1 MKTAA
6 IFLFKAFVK
15 FIYAIA
21 SLFPQHENR
30 ILFLSRQEDELPL
43 DFRLIQE
50 ELEISGKDVD
60 IASICY
66 RFAGRSDGVFG
77 FIKASL
83 RSIGH
88 IALAKVV
95 VLDGYWPVLS
105 VLKLREGTRV
115 VQIWHSVGKI
125 KKSGYQSLDTK
136 YGRSSQTAKQLCM
149 HRNYDYII
157 TGGHAWDRY
166 YCEAFDVDDSKLRNF
181 GLPRLDYL
189 VDQADKYRRDVLK
202 AYPEFEKKKIVLYAP
217 TFRTN
222 EEVAWQDLAR
232 GFLKHSDE
240 ICFLCKLHPRQI
252 GKVDMPGVY
261 TCDDFSTM
269 ELLPAS
275 DVVITDYSSICLEAA
290 ALNKRIYYYIYDI
303 DQYMEKNGINLD
315 MRSCVP
321 NASYTEAEKLVEDLV
336 NDVYDEEELQEFR
349 SNYLPERLGSSAGN
363 IATLILEAKDG
374 REY

>member
-1 MKTAA
+1 MKTVA
-6 IFLFKAFVK
+6 IFLFKIVVK
-15 FIYAIA
+15 FLYIIA
-21 SLFPQHENR
+21 CWFPQHEGR
-30 ILFLSRQEDELPL
+30 ILFLSRQESKLPL
-43 DFRLIQE
+43 DFKLIQD
-50 ELEISGKDVD
+50 ELEMSGEGVD
-60 IASICY
+60 IVSICY

-77 FIKASL
+77 FARASI
-83 RSIGH
+83 RSIFH
-88 IALAKVV
+88 IARAKVV

-136 YGRSSQTAKQLCM
+136 YGRSSQAARQLNM

-166 YCEAFDVDDSKLRNF
+166 YCEAFDVEDDKLRNF

-189 VDQADKYRRDVLK
+189 VEQASNYRREVLK
-202 AYPEFEKKKIVLYAP
+202 VYPEFEKKKVVLYAP

-222 EEVAWQDLAR
+222 EEVHWQDLAR
-232 GFLKHSDE
+232 GFLEHSDE
-240 ICFLCKLHPRQI
+240 VCFLCKFHPRQI

-261 TCDDFSTM
+261 TCDEFSTM
-269 ELLPAS
+269 ELLPVS

-290 ALNKRIYYYIYDI
+290 SLEKRIYYYIYDI
-303 DQYMEKNGINLD
+303 DEYMEKNGINLD
-315 MRSCVP
+315 MRTCAP
-321 NASYTEAEKLVEDLV
+321 HASYTDAGKLVDDV
-336 NDVYDEEELQEFR
+336 INDVYDEEEFQEFC
-349 SNYLPERLGSSAGN
+349 SNYLPDRLGSSAGN